1 MTKYALPG
9 MYNFTASVSAVFVWY
24 VDYDSFNNENSLIAG
39 HYNLNV
45 LAKLLVEFTGKGM
58 KCGCVD
64 QDFMRRHLY

>member
-1 MTKYALPG
+1 